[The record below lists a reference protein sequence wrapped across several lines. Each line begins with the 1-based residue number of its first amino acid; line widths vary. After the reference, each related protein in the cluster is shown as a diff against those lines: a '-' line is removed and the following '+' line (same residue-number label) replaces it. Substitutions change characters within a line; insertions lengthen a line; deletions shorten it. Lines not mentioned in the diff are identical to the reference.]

1 MKYGIAICTLVAWL
15 AVPCSLAM
23 AAPRVVSLDFCSDQY
38 VLALADRKQIM
49 SLSIEADQSHSFYR
63 EQAKGLPKFHST
75 TEEVLTLSPDVVI
88 RTWGGDTRMLRFLK
102 RADIP
107 VVTATYESD
116 AAVVA
121 RNMEAF
127 GRALGQESRSASLT
141 KDYIERLE
149 RLAGSPRSSLVAAYV
164 TPGGVTAG
172 AGTFVDEII
181 ALAGF
186 ASSAERYGLKGWQTM
201 PLEKFVF
208 DPPDVLIGSFYDLP
222 GSQMSNWS
230 LSRHA
235 RVKAMLEEIPVI
247 YVPGRY
253 LSCNGLFSVDAA
265 EYIRTQAEAMELISS
280 SERGNP

>member
-1 MKYGIAICTLVAWL
+1 MRNGIVISALIALMAI
-15 AVPCSLAM
+15 PCSPGV
-23 AAPRVVSLDFCSDQY
+23 AAPGVVSLDYCSDQY
-38 VLALADRKQIM
+38 VLALADRGQIM

-63 EQAKGLPKFHST
+63 ERAVGLPKFRST
-75 TEEVLTLSPDVVI
+75 TEEVLTLGPDVVI
-88 RTWGGDTRMLRFLK
+88 RTWGGSGRMLSFLE
-102 RADIP
+102 RAEIP
-107 VVTATYESD
+107 VVTAAYESH
-116 AAVVA
+116 AEVVV

-127 GRALGQESRSASLT
+127 GRALGQEARSASLT
-141 KDYIERLE
+141 KDYIDRLDN
-149 RLAGSPRSSLVAAYV
+149 LAAQPRSPLVAAYV

-172 AGTFVDEII
+172 VGTFVEEII
-181 ALAGF
+181 TLAGF
-186 ASSAERYGLKGWQTM
+186 EPSAKRYGLKGWQTM
-201 PLEKFVF
+201 PLEKFVL

-265 EYIRTQAEAMELISS
+265 GFIRAEAEARGLILD
-280 SERGNP
+280 GGQP